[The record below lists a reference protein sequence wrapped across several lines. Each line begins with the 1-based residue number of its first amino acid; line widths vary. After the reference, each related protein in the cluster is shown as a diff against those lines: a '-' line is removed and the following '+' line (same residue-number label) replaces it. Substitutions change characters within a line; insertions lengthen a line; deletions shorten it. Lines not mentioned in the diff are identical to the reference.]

1 VRRVAAENR
10 VALIDMH
17 RKSEQVI
24 ARYGVEESKR
34 LFLHVRPGESA
45 NYPQGIEDNTHFSP
59 LGSQLMA
66 GLAVE
71 GIRELRLGLA
81 NYRREPKT

>member
-34 LFLHVRPGESA
+34 LFLHVRPGERA